1 MKHNWIPKRLRK
13 QTQVKARRGSSGRG
27 GGGGGKEPDW
37 YVSALIQLNQFVN
50 MGEEM
55 QRLGGEA
62 RDALDAGDSA
72 ASAEALR
79 QVLQDAD
86 RGDWAV
92 SPARMLEKLDR
103 AAARAE
109 ADDSTATDETGD
121 G

>member
-1 MKHNWIPKRLRK
+1 MKHDWIPKRLRK

-27 GGGGGKEPDW
+27 GGGGKEPDW
-37 YVSALIQLNQFVN
+37 YVSALIQLNDLIN

-92 SPARMLEKLDR
+92 SPGRKLEKLDR
-103 AAARAE
+103 AARAAE
-109 ADDSTATDETGD
+109 ADDNTATDETGD